1 LVLTV
6 VLWALM
12 LSWENCHFP
21 LFPQPQAI
29 LGWGEAVRRHVVAMT
44 TEHLNK
50 DWYPKKARG
59 AGDQRRKG
67 VWLRR

>member
-1 LVLTV
+1 MTV

-50 DWYPKKARG
+50 AWYPEKARG
-59 AGDQRRKG
+59 ARDQTRKG
-67 VWLRR
+67 VW

>member
-1 LVLTV
+1 
-6 VLWALM
+6 
-12 LSWENCHFP
+12 
-21 LFPQPQAI
+21 
-29 LGWGEAVRRHVVAMT
+29 VVAMT